1 VTTASGRHDSHN
13 RYRQPNRQTLTF
25 SPERGHEARQHGY
38 LSAALLGHSLGW
50 DSQRTAAPL
59 TA

>member
-1 VTTASGRHDSHN
+1 VTTASGRHDWHN

-38 LSAALLGHSLGW
+38 LSAAML
-50 DSQRTAAPL
+50 
-59 TA
+59 